1 MEPKIIIGLV
11 ETILLEN
18 KKKYKAKIDTGADSS
33 SVDKSILEDLDR
45 KRIIS
50 HKIIKSALGTH
61 KRPTIMIE
69 FEFNGKKFK
78 EYRGMAS
85 REAQESFMGSMPD
98 WKTAEGVATQVR
110 YRDDQEAIIADIIGG
125 LRSGLTYAG
134 SATLRELQ
142 RKCNYTMITPAARIE
157 SLPHKTLE

>member
-78 EYRGMAS
+78 EKFSISDRTDLKYKILIGNNILKKENFLIDPNKKE
-85 REAQESFMGSMPD
+85 REHKDSSLNLYFTPTES
-98 WKTAEGVATQVR
+98 
-110 YRDDQEAIIADIIGG
+110 
-125 LRSGLTYAG
+125 
-134 SATLRELQ
+134 
-142 RKCNYTMITPAARIE
+142 
-157 SLPHKTLE
+157 